1 MNSAFWPEVTSN
13 EPVPVVTATVVASAV
28 LEGVEAPAELIAETR

>member
-13 EPVPVVTATVVASAV
+13 EPVPVVASAVVASAV
-28 LEGVEAPAELIAETR
+28 LEGVEEPA